1 MQFTSI
7 CFNLTKD
14 KSEIA
19 TFVDSG
25 IWSRSF
31 YDEAKK
37 YTDARKATELV
48 KTSDGKFTL
57 PDPSEWKIDPNTRF
71 LHYCENETV
80 QAFEFNEF
88 PYEVLPEG
96 CLLTCDMSSNLVSK
110 KIDWSKF
117 AVVFAG
123 A

>member
-1 MQFTSI
+1 MEMSHRNPNFIAIAEKCEADLRSIMDIPEDFEVFLFQGGASLQFTSI

-37 YTDARKATELV
+37 YTDARKATELI
-48 KTSDGKFTL
+48 KTADGKFTL
-57 PDPSEWKIDPNTRF
+57 PDPSEWKIDPKTKF

-80 QAFEFNEF
+80 
-88 PYEVLPEG
+88 
-96 CLLTCDMSSNLVSK
+96 
-110 KIDWSKF
+110 
-117 AVVFAG
+117 
-123 A
+123 